1 MKFIL
6 YTLLL
11 SGISFSFAMENAN
24 LASQAFKCNG
34 IRIESNIQESDLIS
48 YCNNVTVK
56 DDIQIISG
64 QNAMRLRG
72 SDQIDEDDMTKTT
85 INLRKISFT
94 TDKGTMMKCYYQNN
108 LLKKCEY
115 ENSN

>member
-1 MKFIL
+1 MKFSLSII
-6 YTLLL
+6 LL
-11 SGISFSFAMENAN
+11 SMCSLNFAIDTSDLTQQSFS
-24 LASQAFKCNG
+24 CNG
-34 IRIESNIQESDLIS
+34 IHIESNIQESDLIS

-72 SDQIDEDDMTKTT
+72 ADQIDEDDVSKTT

-94 TDKGTMMKCYYQNN
+94 TDKGIGMKCYYQNN
-108 LLKKCEY
+108 TLEKCEY
-115 ENSN
+115 SQ